1 MNTLIFVLDIVGTI
15 SFAISGAMTAM
26 QKNMDIFGVCMLGVT
41 TAVGGG
47 ILGYCLVY
55 GGGMWLLGLNDYEK
69 NLVAKPLRKLLK
81 KGA

>member
-1 MNTLIFVLDIVGTI
+1 
-15 SFAISGAMTAM
+15 MTS
-26 QKNMDIFGVCMLGVT
+26 VWV
-41 TAVGGG
+41 VGGG